1 MKKNKTGTLYL
12 LLFLIIITLAGGII
26 GLIASLNMKPSNP
39 SDSNDDGKF
48 KVTYKYYVDNTETS
62 NIVKQEKIK
71 IANEE
76 FEGVI
81 DEKEMYT
88 FEKYEC
94 SNEVKGSWD
103 NKKWEFT
110 PDLTADSTCKLY
122 FLKNFHEVQITTSN
136 ALLPNNTNTQ
146 KVLVDRNNTKTLNLL
161 PSEGYKFGEAKCTEG
176 ANASYDET
184 TKDLVIGNV
193 NKDTK
198 CDVSFIINGFTV
210 EVEASNAEL
219 KETKKTANYGDTVTL
234 EITPKENYAFE
245 SVTCTNEQKAEFN
258 GNTLTIKGLTND
270 SKCTVNFKFTIVKYT
285 VSLTVENGTLL
296 ESSKSPQ
303 TTNNNMEVS
312 FAISKNDGYLFT
324 GAVLDCGADKVESE
338 LTSNVLKIKNINKNL
353 TCKYILKEDKAN

>member
-26 GLIASLNMKPSNP
+26 GLIANLNMKPSNP
-39 SDSNDDGKF
+39 NDTNKDGKF

-94 SNEVKGSWD
+94 SNEVKGSW
-103 NKKWEFT
+103 NNEKWEFT

-146 KVLVDRNNTKTLNLL
+146 KVLVERNNTKTLNLL
-161 PSEGYKFGEAKCTEG
+161 PTEGYKFGEAKCTEG
-176 ANASYDET
+176 ANASYDVT

-198 CDVSFIINGFTV
+198 CDVSFAINGFTV
-210 EVEASNAEL
+210 EVETSNAEI
-219 KETKKTANYGDTVTL
+219 KETKKTANYGDTVTF

-270 SKCTVNFKFTIVKYT
+270 SKCTVNFKFTIIKYT